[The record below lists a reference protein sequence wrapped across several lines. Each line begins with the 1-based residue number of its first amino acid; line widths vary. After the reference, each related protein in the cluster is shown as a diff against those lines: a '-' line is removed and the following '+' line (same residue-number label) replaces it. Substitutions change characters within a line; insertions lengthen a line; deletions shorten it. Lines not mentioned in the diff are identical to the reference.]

1 MRTARASREALGVED
16 AWPVM
21 TEPFRQW
28 VIEDDFPAG
37 RPDWEKFGVEMVRD
51 VRPFE
56 EMKLRLLNGAHSSIA
71 YLGLLAGHD
80 TVAKSFGDPA
90 IRGFVAGV
98 VGRGRADAS
107 QRRRPRPEK
116 LCRRT
121 HGALRQHGARSIAP
135 RRSPMTA
142 ARSCRSASSARR
154 SIGLRRAPGANHLML
169 TVAAW
174 IRAAELRGTKLPAG
188 HFTDPLDAPLARI
201 AEAGQPASGHGRAPS
216 SSLPVSREAKPHRAT
231 LEKLAS
237 AHLDT
242 LRKDGVAAALAALQP
257 TGKSA
262 VKQTWRWFGP
272 NDPVLLSHVRQAGAT
287 GVVTALHHLND
298 GRAWPADEIAKR
310 KAEIEAAGLTWSVV
324 ESVIVHEDI
333 KTRSGRYRELI
344 DNYKAS
350 IRALSKA
357 GIKTIC
363 YNFMAITDW
372 TRTDLDYPM
381 WHGGTA
387 LRFDIVDFCAYD
399 VLVLKRAG
407 AEAEHP
413 AERIE
418 AAKVRLAAMS
428 ESDLAKLETNLIGW
442 VPAREFIHDRESF
455 RRALDLYRDVSVE
468 GFREN
473 LFAFLREIVPV
484 AEEEGV
490 RMAIHPDDP
499 PFPIFGLPRV
509 VSSAD
514 DAAALLAAVPSPSN
528 GLTLCTGSY
537 GAGRQNDLPA
547 MAKRFASDIHFA
559 HLRNVTKEPD
569 GSFHEAEHLE
579 GDTDMVAVVDALL
592 AEERRRKAEG
602 RADWEIPMRPDHG
615 HVIVDDIGK
624 KVNPG
629 YSCIGRLK
637 GLAEL
642 RGIMRTLETL
652 RA

>member
-1 MRTARASREALGVED
+1 L
-16 AWPVM
+16 
-21 TEPFRQW
+21 
-28 VIEDDFPAG
+28 
-37 RPDWEKFGVEMVRD
+37 
-51 VRPFE
+51 
-56 EMKLRLLNGAHSSIA
+56 
-71 YLGLLAGHD
+71 
-80 TVAKSFGDPA
+80 
-90 IRGFVAGV
+90 
-98 VGRGRADAS
+98 
-107 QRRRPRPEK
+107 
-116 LCRRT
+116 
-121 HGALRQHGARSIAP
+121 
-135 RRSPMTA
+135 
-142 ARSCRSASSARR
+142 
-154 SIGLRRAPGANHLML
+154 
-169 TVAAW
+169 
-174 IRAAELRGTKLPAG
+174 
-188 HFTDPLDAPLARI
+188 
-201 AEAGQPASGHGRAPS
+201 
-216 SSLPVSREAKPHRAT
+216 
-231 LEKLAS
+231 
-237 AHLDT
+237 
-242 LRKDGVAAALAALQP
+242 
-257 TGKSA
+257 
-262 VKQTWRWFGP
+262 KQTWRWFGP
-272 NDPVLLSHVRQAGAT
+272 DDLVLLPHVRQAGAT

-298 GRAWPADEIAKR
+298 GRAWPDDEIAKR

-324 ESVIVHEDI
+324 ESVIVHEDV
-333 KTRSGRYRELI
+333 KTRSGRFRELI

-357 GIKTIC
+357 GITTIC

-399 VLVLKRAG
+399 VLVLRRAG
-407 AEAEHP
+407 AGAEHP
-413 AERIE
+413 PERIE
-418 AAKVRLAAMS
+418 AAKKRLASMS
-428 ESDLAKLETNLIGW
+428 ESDLARLETNLIGW
-442 VPAREFIHDRESF
+442 VPAREFIFDRESF
-455 RRALDLYRDVSVE
+455 RRALDIYKDMSVE

-484 AEEEGV
+484 AQEAGV
-490 RMAIHPDDP
+490 KMAIHPDDP

-509 VSSAD
+509 VATAD
-514 DAAALLAAVPSPSN
+514 DAAALLAAAPSPSN

-537 GAGRQNDLPA
+537 GANAKNDLPD

-592 AEERRRKAEG
+592 AEERRRKSEG

-615 HVIVDDIGK
+615 HAIVDDIGK